1 MLFQFVIR
9 SLRKR
14 PLLNFIKVL
23 GLALGLC
30 GILFITLFL
39 KNELS
44 FDSFHTNSQR
54 IYRFTTTHPNFLNN
68 SHFARLYNS
77 EIIPELTDKFSEI
90 ENYVRL
96 SPMRSGVIQFEKN
109 FYTINEAFICDS
121 TFFDLFNAKL
131 IIGEKKSV
139 LNSPGAMVVSES
151 FAKKVFGTQNPVG
164 NTLSLPAG
172 QFYAERTDFTI
183 KGVMKDFPHN
193 SHFHPELITTP
204 AKGSISN
211 WAWTYLLLTENAN
224 TENII
229 SEFTDFVAEKENQ
242 PVDQVKTKAHLQK
255 LTDIHLH
262 SNKLREIESNG
273 NTTNLIVLGLAAL
286 ILLLISLSNYASL
299 NLGMAGFKAKFI
311 AVTRIL
317 GSNKQMSLLYFAIE
331 SFIIILS
338 SVLLTIALAFPIN
351 AFIRNNFNIT
361 LLHDNWLLVFITVI
375 IFCTLGIFAGLLPV
389 LKKQLENI
397 NPKTSR
403 SLSTSGK
410 IEVSKGIVI
419 AQYTFAIVLIV
430 AVLIISRQTQY
441 ALNQSMGAREDNII
455 CFESVHANIQQDF
468 EIFKAEL
475 LKHKSIESVSAMME
489 PPGGEANDM
498 FAFELEG
505 YQPQNDQQYDRI
517 GVFPCDYS
525 FAELFQLEFLSGQN
539 FNKNNLDHEGSGE
552 YLINESALPILN
564 YSSAKEIIG
573 KDFKLISPV
582 PGIEIPSG
590 KIIGVVKDFHLS
602 NIKKKVGPMVLFKR
616 DRLWLI
622 NFVIAYNKDMRQEA
636 LADIQQVWTEMFPA
650 YPLNYDHVSSMYNKV
665 YKTELLQSKMLS
677 IFTFISLFIC
687 SMGLLGLS
695 LLVSQQKIKEI
706 GIRKVN
712 GAKIS
717 EIMTLLNKDII
728 KWVAIAFVIATP
740 LAYFAMHKWLENFAY
755 KTELSWWVFA
765 LAGVLAL
772 VIALL
777 TVSFQSWKAATRNP
791 VEALRYE

>member
-299 NLGMAGFKAKFI
+299 NLGMSGFKAKFI

-475 LKHKSIESVSAMME
+475 LKHKSIESVSAMMV
-489 PPGGEANDM
+489 PPG
-498 FAFELEG
+498 
-505 YQPQNDQQYDRI
+505 
-517 GVFPCDYS
+517 
-525 FAELFQLEFLSGQN
+525 
-539 FNKNNLDHEGSGE
+539 
-552 YLINESALPILN
+552 
-564 YSSAKEIIG
+564 
-573 KDFKLISPV
+573 V
-582 PGIEIPSG
+582 P
-590 KIIGVVKDFHLS
+590 L
-602 NIKKKVGPMVLFKR
+602 
-616 DRLWLI
+616 
-622 NFVIAYNKDMRQEA
+622 
-636 LADIQQVWTEMFPA
+636 
-650 YPLNYDHVSSMYNKV
+650 
-665 YKTELLQSKMLS
+665 
-677 IFTFISLFIC
+677 
-687 SMGLLGLS
+687 
-695 LLVSQQKIKEI
+695 
-706 GIRKVN
+706 
-712 GAKIS
+712 
-717 EIMTLLNKDII
+717 
-728 KWVAIAFVIATP
+728 
-740 LAYFAMHKWLENFAY
+740 
-755 KTELSWWVFA
+755 
-765 LAGVLAL
+765 
-772 VIALL
+772 
-777 TVSFQSWKAATRNP
+777 
-791 VEALRYE
+791 